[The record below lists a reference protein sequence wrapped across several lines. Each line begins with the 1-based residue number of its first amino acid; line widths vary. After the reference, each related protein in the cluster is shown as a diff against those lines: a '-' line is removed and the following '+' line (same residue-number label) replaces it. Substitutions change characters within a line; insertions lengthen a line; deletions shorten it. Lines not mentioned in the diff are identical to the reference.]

1 MIKTIAKEIKEYKIP
16 SIIGPIF
23 MALEVV
29 SELMLPLFMGF
40 IIDRGINAKDITL
53 VYKYGGLML
62 LFAFL
67 SLSFGYLSAHFGT
80 LAAAGL
86 AKNLRSSMFRNIQNF
101 SFKNIDKFSSS
112 SLITRMMTDVTNTQ
126 NAYQMMLRMGVRAPM
141 MLVIATFMTFSINK
155 NLSVVYIYAIIFLGT
170 AIIIMVYFSYKAF
183 KQVFKK
189 YDFLNS
195 VVQENVSNIRVVKAY
210 VKEEEEINKFKKISL
225 SLYNAILKAENI
237 TVLNSPIMQLTVYM
251 VIIALSWLG
260 ASMIVSNTLT
270 TGELMS
276 MFTYTMNI
284 LVSLQ
289 MLSMIFI
296 MLIMSLA
303 SMERISEIL
312 NEDSDI
318 TNPVNP
324 IYEVKDGS
332 ISFKDVY
339 FKYYEDSIEYVLSDI
354 NLDIKSG
361 ETIGI
366 IGGTGSSKSSLV
378 QLIPRL
384 YDVDQGSIKVGGID
398 VKDYDIK
405 TLRDEVSMVLQKNI
419 LFSGTIKE
427 NLRWGDK
434 NASDEELV
442 KMAKLAQAH
451 EFITSFLDGYDT
463 YIEQGGTNVSGGQKQ
478 RLTIARALLKKPQIL
493 ILDDSTSA
501 VDTRTDAFIRKAF
514 REELPNTT
522 KLIISQRIISIM
534 DADRIVVL
542 DDGRINGIGTHKQL
556 LKTNNIYKEVYETQ
570 HKEGGE
576 DNE

>member
-451 EFITSFLDGYDT
+451 EFITSFPDGYDT

-478 RLTIARALLKKPQIL
+478 RLTIARALLKKPKIL